1 MIDEI
6 FGLILGILGEA
17 SSTVDK
23 KANSMYKEMERE
35 QRRHPDR
42 ISQEKM
48 DEFRE
53 QMEYFQERTE
63 KLKNKYNEYKEYKGE

>member
-23 KANSMYKEMERE
+23 KANSMYREMERE
-35 QRRHPDR
+35 QRRNPDR

-48 DEFRE
+48 DEYRE
-53 QMEYFQERTE
+53 QLESHQERTKQWQDLSNQLKE
-63 KLKNKYNEYKEYKGE
+63 K